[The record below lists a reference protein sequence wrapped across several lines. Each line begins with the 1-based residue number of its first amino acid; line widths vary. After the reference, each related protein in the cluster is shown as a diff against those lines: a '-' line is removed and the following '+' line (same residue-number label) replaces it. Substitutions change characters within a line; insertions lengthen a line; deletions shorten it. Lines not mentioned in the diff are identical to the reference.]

1 MASHSYESTTPM
13 DTLIQFIATRSL
25 QIKITALSSWALA
38 VLVFSSDSAA
48 QELSGTR
55 LTLEELGK
63 TPAIISSKLP
73 SEVFN
78 APIGS
83 FVFDQSD
90 ITSLP
95 VDSIAEM
102 LRYAPGVHIV
112 RPSNGIWGVG
122 MRGINSRFFNRVE
135 FNVDEQNVYGSI
147 FAGLFG
153 NQHDLLLDDV
163 ASIEVVYGPAG
174 GTWDNNAVNGMINVL
189 MKTAF
194 ETEGGILRSRIG
206 TESRELA
213 SRVGWAIDDTTSAR
227 VYIKGATRDKSIT
240 RFDYSNRWDT
250 ARGGFRVD
258 KRTSSKDLISIS
270 GEAFYSHLGYAY
282 DLADFSNGDL
292 SFRADNE
299 LLRGVSGQAKWTRNR
314 SNGNSHSVRGWI
326 TYSDLDAP
334 YAAFG
339 MATTGAEARSR
350 NRIGDSRFLSF
361 NAGVAYDQ
369 EHTRTTLT
377 SDWTDGFLSNFAVF
391 AGLQDEFEIL
401 TEKLSASWGL
411 DFRHEDKSG
420 ITTTS
425 PNARLIYE
433 LGDSDRI
440 WTSYSQANRT
450 TPVSLSVIESLRS
463 GKSIDPPIDINT
475 PVGPF
480 SIDRDLSNAVSN
492 RELDKETLDAFEI
505 GYRKVFDDNR
515 GSFDIN
521 GFYYRYADIFA
532 RKGVS
537 ATPELFVARPFLN
550 VQGTY
555 DNALDGKALGFET
568 VLTWKLNEQIE
579 VSASYSRLSD
589 SFDPIV
595 ETDDPF
601 VRNSL
606 QFSVNEFDHST
617 PDNMATINLSTEFSN
632 NWNLNT
638 GLRYSDSY
646 DFAKG
651 LQPSIFQMDSRLS
664 FNPRED
670 FQISIVGR
678 NLLDSKTQE
687 ARLKDFFGHWT
698 EIKREVYLEVKA
710 EF

>member
-1 MASHSYESTTPM
+1 M
-13 DTLIQFIATRSL
+13 DTLIQLTAARPLLIKATVFLTWIFTVLAITSRS
-25 QIKITALSSWALA
+25 TAQVSPES
-38 VLVFSSDSAA
+38 
-48 QELSGTR
+48 R
-55 LTLEELGK
+55 LTLEELGD
-63 TPAIISSKLP
+63 TPEVVSSKLP
-73 SEVFN
+73 SEIFN

-90 ITSLP
+90 ISSLP

-102 LRYAPGVHIV
+102 LRYAPGVHII

-135 FNVDEQNVYGSI
+135 FNVDEQNVYSSI

-163 ASIEVVYGPAG
+163 ASVEVVYGPAG
-174 GTWDNNAVNGMINVL
+174 GTWGNNAVNGIINVL

-194 ETEGGILRSRIG
+194 ETEGGLLRSHIG

-213 SRVGWAIDDTTSAR
+213 SRVGWAIDDSTSAR
-227 VYIKGATRDKSIT
+227 VYVKGATRDKSVT
-240 RFDYSNRWDT
+240 RFDYSNQWDT

-292 SFRADNE
+292 SFQADAE

-314 SNGNSHSVRGWI
+314 SNGNAHSARGWI

-339 MATTGAEARSR
+339 MATAGAEARSR

-361 NAGVAYDQ
+361 NAGFAYDQ
-369 EHTRTTLT
+369 EHTRSTLT
-377 SDWTDGFLSNFAVF
+377 SDWTDRFLSNLAAF
-391 AGLQDEFEIL
+391 AGFQDEFEIL
-401 TEKLSASWGL
+401 PEKLSASWGL
-411 DFRHEDKSG
+411 DFRYEDKSD

-433 LGDSDRI
+433 LGDTDRI

-463 GKSIDPPIDINT
+463 GKSIVPPINIST
-475 PVGPF
+475 PIGPF
-480 SIDRDLSNAVSN
+480 SLDRDLSNAVSN
-492 RELDKETLDAFEI
+492 RELDKETLDAFEV
-505 GYRKVFDDNR
+505 GYRTVFDGNR
-515 GSFDIN
+515 GSLDIN

-555 DNALDGKALGFET
+555 DNALDGEALGFEAAFSWR
-568 VLTWKLNEQIE
+568 LSERIE

-595 ETDDPF
+595 KTDDPF

-617 PDNMATINLSTEFSN
+617 PDDMASINLSTDFSN

-638 GLRYSDSY
+638 GLRYSESY

-651 LQPSIFQMDSRLS
+651 FQPSIFQMDSRLS
-664 FNPRED
+664 FKPSENL
-670 FQISIVGR
+670 QISIVGR
-678 NLLDSKTQE
+678 NLLDSKIQE

-698 EIKREVYLEVKA
+698 EMKREVYLEVKA